1 MKCCKHRERDGVV
14 LCNECGQALCQE
26 CADKFHPPLC
36 SRCASARAREIKGQL
51 VKSISLSVLLMLVGI
66 FVIKSPAGILLAGI
80 PYGWAIL
87 NAITPSMFL
96 WLSWVGWIIY
106 FLIKLLLAY
115 FIGLIALPIKLIK
128 WIIELSSINH
138 TLKNI

>member
-1 MKCCKHRERDGVV
+1 M
-14 LCNECGQALCQE
+14 
-26 CADKFHPPLC
+26 
-36 SRCASARAREIKGQL
+36 
-51 VKSISLSVLLMLVGI
+51 SVLLMLVGI